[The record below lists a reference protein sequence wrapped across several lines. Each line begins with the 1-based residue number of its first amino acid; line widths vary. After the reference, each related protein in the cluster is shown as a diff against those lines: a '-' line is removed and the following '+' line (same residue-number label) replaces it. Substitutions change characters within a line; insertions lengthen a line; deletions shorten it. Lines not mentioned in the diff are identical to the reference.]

1 MTDHDPTPSPRP
13 PGYDAEESAFDSFNR
28 GYRPLADDLTTS
40 VNTTLGSH
48 TGLDGNAFSRVGND
62 VGLSSAIRDATRRQA
77 DRINGLAGNTT
88 NMAEAVSTTY
98 TNYVD
103 LEDEAGTRMRRAAGE
118 IV

>member
-1 MTDHDPTPSPRP
+1 MNDHDPTPSPRP

-48 TGLDGNAFSRVGND
+48 TSLDGNAFSRVGND
-62 VGLSSAIRDATRRQA
+62 VGLSAAIRDATQRQA
-77 DRINGLAGNTT
+77 DRISGLAGNTT
-88 NMAEAVSTTY
+88 NMADAVANTY
-98 TNYVD
+98 TNYVE
-103 LEDEAGTRMRRAAGE
+103 LEDEADVRMRRAAGE

>member
-1 MTDHDPTPSPRP
+1 MTDHDPTPSRP
-13 PGYDAEESAFDSFNR
+13 PGYDADESAFDSFNR

-62 VGLSSAIRDATRRQA
+62 VGLSSAVRDATRRQA
-77 DRINGLAGNTT
+77 DRISGLSGNTT
-88 NMAEAVSTTY
+88 NMADAVSTTY
-98 TNYVD
+98 TNYVE
-103 LEDEAGTRMRRAAGE
+103 LEDEADLRMRRATGE